1 MKQRMM
7 TFNTR
12 TSAKMSSRLL
22 MALVVTALALLVVN
36 LVFVNIHS
44 TEDQIYIQRTADM
57 RVLLQEIPQ
66 RVSQAV
72 AGSDLGYDKLE
83 STVMDFGSAWNLIR
97 YGDPLYVDSGL
108 GFKTGLPAR
117 DGEISKMFP
126 TAADL
131 WIQIGANVT
140 YIQTNRADLQRVSN
154 IAATA
159 SDNIPLIQR
168 SYNEIVNTLLDS
180 NASITS
186 IAAAQRQTWLSERIA
201 LNLDRIASGGGET
214 RAALEQFQQDVILF
228 SSNHE
233 ALLKGDVSIGI
244 NRVDN
249 GAARE
254 ALTKVSELFA
264 EIENQARVI
273 IETAPQIRKAAE
285 AADAI
290 SNDAELLQV
299 EVAKL
304 YQLFTKTR
312 GQHLASPVMGYG
324 LLIGILFLMCLYGI
338 AVIRQS
344 RIAEKRAGEESQ
356 KKNQAVLNL
365 LEEISDLAKGDLTV
379 QATVSEDFTG
389 AIADSIN
396 YAVGQLRELVSAI
409 IDVSVQVTE
418 ATKSSEST
426 ARHLSDA
433 SGRQTSNIMSVT
445 ESVRAMEK
453 KINHV
458 TDNAMQSLEV
468 AKNSVLIA
476 AGGADVVKSTIQGMN
491 TIREQIHET
500 SKRIKRLGESSQE
513 IGGFVSLINNIADHT
528 NTLSLN
534 AAIQAAMAGDAG
546 KGFGVVADEVHAL
559 AERST
564 DATRQIESLVRMIQ
578 RDINEAVTS
587 MELTTAEVVNGTQLA
602 QDAGASLDGI
612 QKVSRELAALVEEI
626 TEAARSQS
634 HTASQI
640 TGSME
645 IIQQITTETSSGT
658 ETTSEFIFNLGK
670 LTDRLH
676 KAVAGFSLPSAKKSA
691 VGYRTPANDAGHAK
705 QRGESADE
713 TVVYPKVSLDRN
725 HTVGGAV
732 SA

>member
-1 MKQRMM
+1 M
-7 TFNTR
+7 
-12 TSAKMSSRLL
+12 
-22 MALVVTALALLVVN
+22 VVVALALLVVN

-72 AGSDLGYDKLE
+72 SGSDLAYEKLG
-83 STVMDFGSAWNLIR
+83 TAVLDFDSAWNLIR
-97 YGDPLYVDSGL
+97 FGEMLYVDSGF
-108 GFKTGLPAR
+108 GIKTPLPPR
-117 DGEISKMFP
+117 DFEVTRKSS
-126 TAADL
+126 TAAGL
-131 WIQIGANVT
+131 WIEIGANVA
-140 YIQTNRADLQRVSN
+140 YIQNNRADLQRVSN

-159 SDNIPLIQR
+159 SDNIPQIQR
-168 SYNEIVNTLLDS
+168 SYNEVVNTLLDN

-201 LNLDRIASGGGET
+201 LNLDRIASGGGQT

-228 SSNHE
+228 SNNHE
-233 ALLKGDVSIGI
+233 ALLEGDAAIGV
-244 NRVDN
+244 NRVSN
-249 GAARE
+249 GAARTG
-254 ALTKVSELFA
+254 LTAISELFA
-264 EIENQARVI
+264 GIETQARAI
-273 IETAPQIRKAAE
+273 IDTAPQIRKASE

-290 SNDAELLQV
+290 SKDAELLQV

-304 YQLFTKTR
+304 YEFFTETR

-324 LLIGILFLMCLYGI
+324 LLLGILVLMCLYGI
-338 AVIRQS
+338 AVIRHS
-344 RIAEKRAGEESQ
+344 HVAEKRAGEENQ
-356 KKNQAVLNL
+356 KKNQAVLDL

-418 ATKSSEST
+418 ATKASEGT

-433 SGRQTSNIMSVT
+433 SGRQTTNIMSVT
-445 ESVRAMEK
+445 EAVRAMEK

-458 TDNAMQSLEV
+458 SDNAMQSLEV
-468 AKNSVLIA
+468 ARNSVLIA
-476 AGGADVVKSTIQGMN
+476 AGGADVVKSTIHGMN

-528 NTLSLN
+528 NTLALN
-534 AAIQAAMAGDAG
+534 AAIQATMAGDAG

-578 RDINEAVTS
+578 RDINEAVSS
-587 MELTTAEVVNGTQLA
+587 MELTTAEVVNGTKLA
-602 QDAGASLDGI
+602 QDAGASLDDI

-658 ETTSEFIFNLGK
+658 KTASEFIFNLGK

-676 KAVAGFSLPSAKKSA
+676 KAVAGFSLPSAKKPIA
-691 VGYRTPANDAGHAK
+691 GAYRKPAGDSGKDK
-705 QRGESADE
+705 QTGKAPEEAI
-713 TVVYPKVSLDRN
+713 VYPKLAAERN
-725 HTVGGAV
+725 QNIRGVA

>member
-1 MKQRMM
+1 MNTRMM
-7 TFNTR
+7 NSNT
-12 TSAKMSSRLL
+12 KKGSRLL
-22 MALVVTALALLVVN
+22 MTLVVIALALLVVN

-66 RVSQAV
+66 RVSEAV
-72 AGSDLGYDKLE
+72 AGSDPAYGRLE
-83 STVMDFGSAWNLIR
+83 STVADFDSAWNLVR
-97 YGDPLYVDSGL
+97 YGAPAYVDSGL
-108 GFKTGLPAR
+108 GVKTGLPAR
-117 DGEISKMFP
+117 DLEIRQLFP
-126 TAADL
+126 AAADL
-131 WIQIGANVT
+131 WIRIGGNVT
-140 YIQTNRADLQRVSN
+140 YIQNNRADLQRVSN

-159 SDNIPLIQR
+159 GDNIPQIQR
-168 SYNEIVNTLLDS
+168 SYNEIVDILLDN
-180 NASITS
+180 NAPITS

-201 LNLDRIASGGGET
+201 LNLDRIASGGGQT

-233 ALLKGDVSIGI
+233 ALLEGDISIGV
-244 NRVDN
+244 NRVGN
-249 GAARE
+249 STAR
-254 ALTKVSELFA
+254 AGLTSISGLFE
-264 EIENQARVI
+264 EIDSQARAI

-285 AADAI
+285 AANAI
-290 SNDAELLQV
+290 TEDAELLQV
-299 EVAKL
+299 EIAKL
-304 YQLFTKTR
+304 YQLFSETR
-312 GQHLASPVMGYG
+312 GRHLASPVMGYG
-324 LLIGILFLMCLYGI
+324 LLLGILTLMCFYGI
-338 AVIRQS
+338 AVISQS
-344 RIAEKRAGEESQ
+344 RNAEKRAGEESQ
-356 KKNQAVLNL
+356 KKNRAVLAL

-409 IDVSVQVTE
+409 IDVSMQVTE
-418 ATKSSEST
+418 ATKSSENT

-433 SGRQTSNIMSVT
+433 SGRQTSNITSVT
-445 ESVRAMEK
+445 ESIRAMEK

-458 TDNAMQSLEV
+458 SENAMQSLQV
-468 AKNSVLIA
+468 ARNSVLIA
-476 AGGADVVKSTIQGMN
+476 AGGADVVKSTIHGMN

-534 AAIQAAMAGDAG
+534 AAIQATMAGDAG

-578 RDINEAVTS
+578 RDINEAVSS
-587 MELTTAEVVNGTQLA
+587 MELTTAEVVNGTKLA
-602 QDAGASLDGI
+602 QDAGASLDDI

-634 HTASQI
+634 HTAAQI

-658 ETTSEFIFNLGK
+658 KTTSEFIFNLGK

-676 KAVAGFSLPSAKKSA
+676 KAVAGFSLPAGKKPIPPN
-691 VGYRTPANDAGHAK
+691 RKPANDCAQQGQDGK
-705 QRGESADE
+705 ADSE
-713 TVVYPKVSLDRN
+713 TVVYPKIGLDR
-725 HTVGGAV
+725 TVEGRVAA